1 MSDNRITN
9 PALKELIESIKQD
22 FKELENRIEL
32 YRRQNMPISAFTFL
46 FDKLNDY
53 RERIPSYYLKY
64 FNMHYNDYLS
74 EYEKISKQK
83 IIQRLKN
90 EGAPIQSLLP
100 EEKPKNNSLSH
111 LHSENF
117 GYSSQESSRFHRESK
132 FDPFRLK
139 RLKRI

>member
-1 MSDNRITN
+1 MTN

-22 FKELENRIEL
+22 FKELEKRIEL

-53 RERIPSYYLKY
+53 RERIPSCYLNY

-74 EYEKISKQK
+74 EFEKISKQK
-83 IIQRLKN
+83 IIQQLKN
-90 EGAPIQSLLP
+90 AGDPNQSLLP
-100 EEKPKNNSLSH
+100 EEKPRNNSLSH
-111 LHSENF
+111 LYSDNF
-117 GYSSQESSRFHRESK
+117 EYSSQENSRFHRESK

-139 RLKRI
+139 RLKKI